1 MQQVLLFAGWNNWQ
15 EIKRGA
21 RTNCHRDRLLK
32 CSRISLLSVNV
43 ALVFGEGIF
52 RTINCT
58 LLHLN
63 ILLNCSPLK
72 HSDGRHSDDTS
83 LRGYT
88 FTYSTFRH
96 RLQIIN
102 TSRNWLPISAFLCGP
117 QLNFSHK
124 NIDSHVICMHYTIT
138 LSYSSEITNTLACFL
153 FWNLFTGSSPLS
165 LMQIKLARPAST

>member
-63 ILLNCSPLK
+63 ILLNCSPPKTLRWQTFWRHILQGIYIHIFYVQTSSSNNQHIEKLTSYQCFSLWSSTQFLTQKHWLTCNMYALHDNIIILLGNNEYPCLFFVLK
-72 HSDGRHSDDTS
+72 SF
-83 LRGYT
+83 Y
-88 FTYSTFRH
+88 
-96 RLQIIN
+96 
-102 TSRNWLPISAFLCGP
+102 WLFSAIFDA
-117 QLNFSHK
+117 N
-124 NIDSHVICMHYTIT
+124 
-138 LSYSSEITNTLACFL
+138 
-153 FWNLFTGSSPLS
+153 
-165 LMQIKLARPAST
+165 